1 MTEATAEE
9 TPMYIGVARRGSHE
23 VMVTP
28 MFDLA
33 SVNLEALNKAPF
45 GVPDEVGEVVDL
57 KDGDGFPIP
66 LKGTTYVTTGNYRTA
81 ELLIGLGARR
91 MPTNCMTVMTR
102 DN

>member
-1 MTEATAEE
+1 MTEATTEN
-9 TPMYIGVARRGSHE
+9 PIIIGVARKGSHD
-23 VMVTP
+23 VLVTP
-28 MFDLA
+28 MFNLA
-33 SVNLEALNKAPF
+33 DVKLEDLNKAPF
-45 GVPDEVGEVVDL
+45 GIPDEHGDVVDL
-57 KDGDGFPIP
+57 KDADGFPVR

>member
-1 MTEATAEE
+1 MEEATAEK
-9 TPMYIGVARRGSHE
+9 PIIIGVARRGSYD
-23 VMVTP
+23 VLVTP
-28 MFDLA
+28 MFNLANVGLEDL
-33 SVNLEALNKAPF
+33 NTAPF
-45 GVPDEVGEVVDL
+45 GIPDEHGDVVDL

-102 DN
+102 DS